1 MRVHLDRFVK
11 AYCPD
16 FTPVR
21 QLLRELGATLVDVK
35 EQSDY
40 IYHLMNPEEEK
51 ITRRLKLR
59 IENKESLLLY
69 YYDRKGKDTGAT
81 HFQFWKVGDP
91 QIKAILDTTLG
102 VKATVRKQR
111 EVWRKGSVIFNLD
124 TVERIGQIFE
134 IEVFPK
140 EGCSP
145 YFDVAEYRHRFEQFL
160 GGHLTGSNEDLV
172 NSPP

>member
-1 MRVHLDRFVK
+1 MRVNLDRFVK

-40 IYHLMNPEEEK
+40 IYHLADTGEK
-51 ITRRLKLR
+51 KMMRRLKLR
-59 IENKESLLLY
+59 IENNERLLLH

-91 QIKAILDTTLG
+91 QIKTILDTTLG

-124 TVERIGQIFE
+124 TVEGIGQIFE

-145 YFDVAEYRHRFEQFL
+145 DFGVAEYRHRFEQFL

>member
-1 MRVHLDRFVK
+1 M
-11 AYCPD
+11 
-16 FTPVR
+16 
-21 QLLRELGATLVDVK
+21 EVK

-59 IENKESLLLY
+59 IENKERLLLH

-81 HFQFWKVGDP
+81 HFQFWKVVDP

-111 EVWRKGSVIFNLD
+111 EVWRQGSVIFNLD
-124 TVERIGQIFE
+124 TVEGIGQIFE
-134 IEVFPK
+134 I
-140 EGCSP
+140 
-145 YFDVAEYRHRFEQFL
+145 
-160 GGHLTGSNEDLV
+160 
-172 NSPP
+172 